1 MERRNGMRDITIL
14 PTLALLLGPACSG
27 GGDESAEGTSPT
39 VNEAP
44 KAGAGTGPAANPSG
58 SSSPKSAGTSS
69 DAPPRLDLISYAQ
82 GATLVSISFSGAE
95 KGPSRYQAF
104 QSYDG
109 HRTPRALLSGADPT
123 GQLEF
128 VYEMP
133 SLTTFDRLAVPDVTE
148 VPSAYVTFFR
158 EIEVSGSASSPKG
171 GFEPLASA
179 TLETHKKRGLET
191 DLPLTAKKPVRFVK
205 LVLRGG
211 IQDGADKMGYQF
223 SELIGNGT
231 QDTVPFE
238 DGFTGI
244 WNTKL
249 PDVDRS
255 SGMIELKQDGVSVTG
270 CHVSTT
276 ISGTVSG
283 NILRAQGVTT
293 SGTPTQYVLLLDRE
307 RALRGAANSNNGPF
321 NMFGGPPAPSG
332 TITKCSDIPQPELG
346 CGSTVYVQFEY
357 DSAKL
362 RPESDPVLSDLFEG
376 LRSSGGAT
384 IEIEGHTSSEGSEEY
399 NLNLS
404 KRRAQSVV
412 DNLVRR
418 GLDGNQIS
426 AVGRGEAEP
435 IASNKDEA
443 GRSLNRRVSVTCR

>member
-1 MERRNGMRDITIL
+1 MA
-14 PTLALLLGPACSG
+14 PTRGEVCAEPLLFGPRALARGSLLWIELGRAG
-27 GGDESAEGTSPT
+27 LSAVSSIISVYDSTDYSSENPGFRTGT
-39 VNEAP
+39 N
-44 KAGAGTGPAANPSG
+44 
-58 SSSPKSAGTSS
+58 
-69 DAPPRLDLISYAQ
+69 YAQ
-82 GATLVSISFSGAE
+82 GASLVSISFSGAE

-109 HRTPRALLSGADPT
+109 HPTPRALLSGADPT
-123 GQLEF
+123 GKLEL
-128 VYEMP
+128 VYELP
-133 SLTTFDRLAVPDVTE
+133 SLTTFDPFAVPEVAE

-158 EIEVSGSASSPKG
+158 EIEVSGSASSPQG

-179 TLETHKKRGLET
+179 TLETHKKRGLAT
-191 DLPLTAKKPVRFVK
+191 DLSLASKKPVRFVK

-223 SELIGNGT
+223 SELIGSGI

-244 WNTKL
+244 WDTRL

-255 SGMIELKQDGVSVTG
+255 SGMIELKQEGVSVSG

-307 RALRGAANSNNGPF
+307 GALRGAANSNNGPF

-332 TITKCSDIPQPELG
+332 TVTKCSDIPQPELG

-376 LRSSGGAT
+376 LRSSGEAK
-384 IEIEGHTSSEGSEEY
+384 IEIEGHTSSEGSDDY

-418 GLDGNQIS
+418 GLDAGRIG
-426 AVGRGEAEP
+426 AVGKGEKEP

-443 GRSLNRRVSVTCR
+443 GRSLNRRVSVTCK